1 METAG
6 QKIRTKA
13 LELGFSFCGFAKAGS
28 LEQERDFFVSYL
40 REKRNAGLHYLE
52 RDPEKRTD
60 PRLVFEGTQTVI
72 GLLLNYFPEEILPEE
87 DNFIISKYAYGR
99 DYHEVLKERT
109 NALVL
114 YMKEEYGPARAK
126 TFVDSGPVME
136 KAWAQQCGLGWPGK
150 NTLLINP
157 EKGSFYF
164 IAIILTD
171 LLIEPDAAET
181 DHCGNCSLCMDACP
195 TGALENPYELNPS
208 KCLSY
213 LTIEEKSDIPEELQ
227 DKFHNRIYG
236 CDICQDVCPYNPLAV
251 PHAVNDFLPSPT
263 MKSYRKQDW
272 LQLTEEQFES
282 LFKGSAIHRVGYEKL
297 MKNIRIA
304 AANPG
309 KNQTAL
315 V

>member
-1 METAG
+1 
-6 QKIRTKA
+6 
-13 LELGFSFCGFAKAGS
+13 
-28 LEQERDFFVSYL
+28 
-40 REKRNAGLHYLE
+40 
-52 RDPEKRTD
+52 
-60 PRLVFEGTQTVI
+60 
-72 GLLLNYFPEEILPEE
+72 
-87 DNFIISKYAYGR
+87 
-99 DYHEVLKERT
+99 
-109 NALVL
+109 
-114 YMKEEYGPARAK
+114 MKEEYGPARAK

-181 DHCGNCSLCMDACP
+181 DHCGNCSLCMDVCP

-227 DKFHNRIYG
+227 DKFYNRIYG

-251 PHAVNDFLPSPT
+251 PHAVNDFLPSPA

-282 LFKGSAIHRVGYEKL
+282 LFKGSAIHRIGYKKL

-309 KNQTAL
+309 KNQTAS